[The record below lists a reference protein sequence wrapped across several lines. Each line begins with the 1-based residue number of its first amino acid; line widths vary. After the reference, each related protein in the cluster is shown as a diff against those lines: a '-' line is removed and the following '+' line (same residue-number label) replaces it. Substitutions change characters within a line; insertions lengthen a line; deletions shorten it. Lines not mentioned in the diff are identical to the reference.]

1 MQKMNDARSF
11 RILIFILSVFA
22 LAGCSA
28 RRQEALNFSID
39 KYLLAIRRGNFE
51 VASQWIQA
59 KDRQEFL
66 KNSEFLSSYT
76 ISHVQLEKMDTPSE
90 NQAEMSFLVELF
102 SADESEVKTL
112 HRKISWSYDPKLKT
126 WWAMTRGPIGATR

>member
-1 MQKMNDARSF
+1 MQRMNDARSF
-11 RILIFILSVFA
+11 RVLIFILSVFA
-22 LAGCSA
+22 FIGCSA

-66 KNSEFLSSYT
+66 KNSELLSSYT

-90 NQAEMSFLVELF
+90 NQAEISFLVELF

-112 HRKISWSYDPKLKT
+112 HRKISWSYDSNLKT
-126 WWAMTRGPIGATR
+126 WWAMTRGPIGTTR